1 MKMNFSERIFFADGG
16 MGTLLQKEG
25 VKGTP
30 ELLNIENPELIKK
43 IHRQYIDAGCD
54 FITANTFGANK
65 IKLEADVDKIVAS
78 AIAIAR
84 EAAGDKLVAVDIGP
98 TGKLLKPMGE
108 LDFEDA
114 YEAFSQVAV
123 VAEKSGADIA
133 VVETMTDTYEMKAA
147 VLAVKENTSLP
158 VFASFSFDADGKLLT
173 GGNLE
178 AAVALLEGL
187 NVDVIGINC
196 GFGPKVIKKFAEK
209 LLEISST
216 PIMIMP
222 NAGLPR
228 IINGETVFDVDA
240 EEFSLAMK
248 EFAEM
253 GVSILGGC
261 CGTTPEH
268 ILKTVEK
275 CKDIKPKII
284 TDKNLTVVSSYA
296 KAQCIGEMP
305 VVIGERI
312 NPTGKKRL
320 KQALSEK
327 DFDYLVSQAYEQSD
341 AGAHILDVNVG
352 MPEIDEKS
360 VMKEAIVKIQSAVSL
375 PLQIDSAS
383 PDVLESALRI
393 YNGKALLNS
402 VNGKKEIMEKVFP
415 IAKKYGAVIVGLTLD
430 ENGIPETA
438 EGRLSIAEKI
448 VNTAKTYGIDKKDI
462 IIDALTLT
470 VSAQPDAANVT
481 TEAVRLIK
489 EKLGVKTVLG
499 VSNVS
504 FGLPQREIINSV
516 FYHRTLEA
524 GLDAAILNPNSK
536 PMMNVLY
543 SHNALNGTDIGCE
556 KYISVF
562 SEQTTVEADVKE
574 SDLKTDIINGLSSS
588 ATLKTAELIKVNQSQ
603 EIINGYIVPA
613 LEKVGTDYESGKIF
627 LPQLLKAAEAAQSA
641 FAVIKES
648 MQNEKATE
656 SKGKIVVATVKGDIH
671 DIGKNIASVMLE
683 NYGYEVI
690 DLGKDV
696 EPEQIA
702 DTVIKNN
709 VQLVGLSALMTTTVE
724 SMKETIELLRI
735 KAPDCRI
742 MVGGAVLTKEL
753 CEMLGADYFAFDAIE
768 DIRIANEIFC

>member
-1 MKMNFSERIFFADGG
+1 MKMNFNDRIFFADGG

-25 VKGTP
+25 VTGTP
-30 ELLNIENPELIKK
+30 ELLNIENPGLIKK
-43 IHRQYIDAGCD
+43 IHRQYIEAGCD
-54 FITANTFGANK
+54 FITANTFGANR
-65 IKLEADVDKIVAS
+65 IKLEADVENIVAS
-78 AIAIAR
+78 AVAIAR
-84 EAAGDKLVAVDIGP
+84 EVAEERIVAVDIGP
-98 TGKLLKPMGE
+98 TGKLLKPMGD
-108 LDFEDA
+108 LSFEDA
-114 YEAFSQVAV
+114 YYAFKEVAV
-123 VAEKSGADIA
+123 TAEKSGADIA
-133 VVETMTDTYEMKAA
+133 IVETMTDTYEMKAA
-147 VLAVKENTSLP
+147 VLAVKENTALP

-173 GGNLE
+173 GGNIE
-178 AAVALLEGL
+178 AATALLEGL
-187 NVDVIGINC
+187 GVDVIGINC
-196 GFGPKVIKKFAEK
+196 GYGPKVIKKFAEK
-209 LLEISST
+209 LLRIASI
-216 PIMIMP
+216 PVMIMP
-222 NAGLPR
+222 NAGLPK

-240 EEFSLAMK
+240 EEFSDDMK
-248 EFAEM
+248 ELAKM

-268 ILKTVEK
+268 IKKTVEK
-275 CKDIKPKII
+275 CKDIKPKPI
-284 TDKNLTVVSSYA
+284 TDKKLTVLSSYA
-296 KAQCIGEMP
+296 KAQIIGETP

-320 KQALSEK
+320 KQALVEN
-327 DFDYLVSQAYEQSD
+327 DFDYLVSQGFEQVN

-352 MPEIDEKS
+352 MAEIDEKA
-360 VMKEAIVKIQSAVSL
+360 VMQEAIVKIQSAISL
-375 PLQIDSAS
+375 PLQVDSAS

-438 EGRLSIAEKI
+438 EGRLAIAEKI
-448 VNTAKTYGIDKKDI
+448 VKTASEYGIDKKDI

-470 VSAQPDAANVT
+470 VSAQPEAANIT
-481 TEAVRLIK
+481 TESVKLIK

-504 FGLPQREIINSV
+504 FGLPQREVINSV
-516 FYHRTLEA
+516 FYRRTLEA

-543 SHNALNGTDIGCE
+543 SHNALNGADAGCE

-562 SEQTTVEADVKE
+562 SEQTTENTTKEAN
-574 SDLKTDIINGLSSS
+574 LKTDIISGLSDS
-588 ATLKTAELIKVNQSQ
+588 AAHKTAELIKTEDSQS
-603 EIINGYIVPA
+603 IINSYIVPA
-613 LEKVGTDYESGKIF
+613 LEAVGADYESGKLF

-641 FAVIKES
+641 FAVIKENLKVS
-648 MQNEKATE
+648 EENSE

-671 DIGKNIASVMLE
+671 DIGKNIAAVMLE

-696 EPEQIA
+696 EPQAVVDAVTENG
-702 DTVIKNN
+702 VC
-709 VQLVGLSALMTTTVE
+709 LVGLSALMTTTVP
-724 SMKETIELLRI
+724 SMKETIELL
-735 KAPDCRI
+735 KVKVPDCKV
-742 MVGGAVLTKEL
+742 MVGGAVLTEEL

-768 DIRIANEIFC
+768 DIRIAKEIFG

>member
-25 VKGTP
+25 VTGTP

-43 IHRQYIDAGCD
+43 IHRQYIESGCD
-54 FITANTFGANK
+54 FITANTFGANR
-65 IKLEADVDKIVAS
+65 IKLEADVENVVAS
-78 AIAIAR
+78 AIAIAK
-84 EAAGDKLVAVDIGP
+84 EIAENKLVAVDIGP
-98 TGKLLKPMGE
+98 TGKLLKPMGD

-114 YEAFSQVAV
+114 YKAFSEVAIT
-123 VAEKSGADIA
+123 AEKSGADIA
-133 VVETMTDTYEMKAA
+133 LIETMTDTYEMKAA
-147 VLAVKENTSLP
+147 VLAVKENTDLP
-158 VFASFSFDADGKLLT
+158 VFASFSFDVDGKLLT
-173 GGNLE
+173 GGNIE
-178 AAVALLEGL
+178 AAAALLEGL
-187 NVDVIGINC
+187 GVDVIGINC
-196 GFGPKVIKKFAEK
+196 GYGPKVIKGFAEK
-209 LLEISST
+209 LLKIVST

-222 NAGLPR
+222 NAGLPK

-240 EEFSLAMK
+240 EEFSDDMK
-248 EFAEM
+248 ELAQM

-268 ILKTVEK
+268 IKKTVEK
-275 CKDIKPKII
+275 CKNIKPRPI
-284 TDKNLTVVSSYA
+284 TDKKITVVSSYA
-296 KAQCIGEMP
+296 KAQIIGETP

-320 KQALSEK
+320 KQALVEN
-327 DFDYLVSQAYEQSD
+327 DFDYLLSQGFDQVN

-352 MPEIDEKS
+352 MPEIDEKA
-360 VMKEAIVKIQSAVSL
+360 VMEEAVVKIQSAISL

-383 PDVLESALRI
+383 PDVLEGALRI

-438 EGRLSIAEKI
+438 EGRLAIAEKI
-448 VNTAKTYGIDKKDI
+448 VKTAGEYGIDKKDI

-481 TEAVRLIK
+481 TEAVKLIK

-562 SEQTTVEADVKE
+562 SEQIMENTKKEA
-574 SDLKTDIINGLSSS
+574 DLKTDIISGLSDS
-588 ATLKTAELIKVNQSQ
+588 AAQKTAVLIKTEDSQ
-603 EIINGYIVPA
+603 AIINSYIVPA
-613 LEKVGTDYESGKIF
+613 LEKVGADYESGKIF

-641 FAVIKES
+641 FAIIKE
-648 MQNEKATE
+648 NLKATE
-656 SKGKIVVATVKGDIH
+656 EKSEPKGKIVVATVKGDIH
-671 DIGKNIASVMLE
+671 DIGKNIAAVMLE

-696 EPEQIA
+696 EPQA
-702 DTVIKNN
+702 VVDAVVKNN
-709 VQLVGLSALMTTTVE
+709 VSLAGLSALMTTTVP
-724 SMKETIELLRI
+724 SMKETIELLKA
-735 KAPDCRI
+735 KAPDCKI
-742 MVGGAVLTKEL
+742 MVGGAVLTEEL
-753 CEMLGADYFAFDAIE
+753 CTMLNADYFAFDAIE
-768 DIRIANEIFC
+768 DIRIAKEIFG

>member
-1 MKMNFSERIFFADGG
+1 MKMNFGERIFFADGG

-43 IHRQYIDAGCD
+43 IHRQYIEAGCD
-54 FITANTFGANK
+54 FITANTFGANR
-65 IKLEADVDKIVAS
+65 IKLEADVEKIVAS
-78 AIAIAR
+78 AVAIAR
-84 EAAGDKLVAVDIGP
+84 EVAGDKLVAVDIGP

-114 YEAFSQVAV
+114 YKAFSEVAV
-123 VAEKSGADIA
+123 IAEKSGADIA

-173 GGNLE
+173 GGNIE

-187 NVDVIGINC
+187 GVDVIGINC
-196 GFGPKVIKKFAEK
+196 GFGPKVMKKFAAK

-216 PIMIMP
+216 PIMVMP
-222 NAGLPR
+222 NAGLPK

-240 EEFSLAMK
+240 EEFSFAMK

-253 GVSILGGC
+253 GVNILGGC

-268 ILKTVEK
+268 ISKTVEK
-275 CKDIKPKII
+275 CKEIKPMTI

-296 KAQCIGEMP
+296 KAQRIGETP

-320 KQALSEK
+320 KQALSEN

-352 MPEIDEKS
+352 MPEIDEKE
-360 VMKEAIVKIQSAVSL
+360 VMKEAIIKIQSAVSL

-415 IAKKYGAVIVGLTLD
+415 IAQKYGAVIVGLTLD

-438 EGRLSIAEKI
+438 EGRLAIAEKI

-470 VSAQPDAANVT
+470 VSAQPEAANVT

-504 FGLPQREIINSV
+504 FGLPQREVINSV

-562 SEQTTVEADVKE
+562 SDQTVQSEVKE
-574 SDLKTDIINGLSSS
+574 ADLKTDIINGLSSS
-588 ATLKTAELIKVNQSQ
+588 AASKTAELIKDYNSQ

-613 LEKVGTDYESGKIF
+613 LEKVGTDYESGRIF
-627 LPQLLKAAEAAQSA
+627 LPQLLKAAEAAQST

-648 MQNEKATE
+648 MKNEKAAD
-656 SKGKIVVATVKGDIH
+656 SKGRIVVATVKGDIH

-696 EPEQIA
+696 EPELIA
-702 DTVIKNN
+702 ETVIKNN
-709 VQLVGLSALMTTTVE
+709 VRLVGLSALMTTTVE
-724 SMKETIELLRI
+724 SMKETIEILRT

-768 DIRIANEIFC
+768 DIRIANETFC